1 MYFGKALLMGGFRP
15 AAENTQSF
23 AIGCRRAWLQ
33 RTGKVIEA
41 AGTQCAYAG
50 RCGVLPH
57 SLPQLLR
64 NPAMR
69 SSVAVFVMVVGAE
82 FCHEFERNG
91 VSCGKCV
98 EIEAALREKTLYSR
112 GGNMRFIMIPERP
125 FQGFHAGECL

>member
-1 MYFGKALLMGGFRP
+1 
-15 AAENTQSF
+15 
-23 AIGCRRAWLQ
+23 
-33 RTGKVIEA
+33 
-41 AGTQCAYAG
+41 
-50 RCGVLPH
+50 
-57 SLPQLLR
+57 
-64 NPAMR
+64 MR

-125 FQGFHAGECL
+125 FQGLHAGECL